1 LALAQA
7 YFRQAAEI
15 DLANNMGN
23 AAGGVHMGALGR
35 QLESGR
41 SIIANG
47 AIVENRILIVGVLL
61 VLLGLHGVGH
71 RLLSMATQ
79 SSHG

>member
-1 LALAQA
+1 MERLLK
-7 YFRQAAEI
+7 
-15 DLANNMGN
+15 
-23 AAGGVHMGALGR
+23 
-35 QLESGR
+35 
-41 SIIANG
+41 
-47 AIVENRILIVGVLL
+47 IVFLIVGVLL

>member
-1 LALAQA
+1 MERLLK
-7 YFRQAAEI
+7 
-15 DLANNMGN
+15 
-23 AAGGVHMGALGR
+23 
-35 QLESGR
+35 
-41 SIIANG
+41 
-47 AIVENRILIVGVLL
+47 IVFLIVG